1 MEIQT
6 VIHLLDYIGTVLI
19 AVTAL
24 MVHKKALMEKH
35 IDKKVLK
42 EMKMEQSIGFLAI
55 LLLTISFILKIQL

>member
-1 MEIQT
+1 MEIET
-6 VIHLLDYIGTVLI
+6 ITILLDYIGTVLI

-42 EMKMEQSIGFLAI
+42 EMKMEQSTGLIAI
-55 LLLTISFILKIQL
+55 ILLTISLVMKIQI

>member
-1 MEIQT
+1 MEIET
-6 VIHLLDYIGTVLI
+6 ITILLDYIGTVLI

-42 EMKMEQSIGFLAI
+42 EMKMEQSTGLIAII
-55 LLLTISFILKIQL
+55 LL

>member
-1 MEIQT
+1 MEIQI
-6 VIHLLDYIGTVLI
+6 VIHTLDFIGTVLI
-19 AVTAL
+19 ALMAL